1 VAVLRS
7 LKTRGLDR
15 VKLATQSGFVAN
27 AVPRYSQK
35 LTDCHTKSRMNAQ
48 EEVGNRM
55 STPLEDAVLASYL
68 ANLREKGL
76 SKELVTGVG
85 LAFMADRLPS
95 ADVIAELIKQ
105 HSGDTLA

>member
-1 VAVLRS
+1 M
-7 LKTRGLDR
+7 
-15 VKLATQSGFVAN
+15 KLATQSGLLAN
-27 AVPRYSQK
+27 AVPRHSQK

-76 SKELVTGVG
+76 SGKLVTGVG
-85 LAFMADRLPS
+85 LAFMAERLPS